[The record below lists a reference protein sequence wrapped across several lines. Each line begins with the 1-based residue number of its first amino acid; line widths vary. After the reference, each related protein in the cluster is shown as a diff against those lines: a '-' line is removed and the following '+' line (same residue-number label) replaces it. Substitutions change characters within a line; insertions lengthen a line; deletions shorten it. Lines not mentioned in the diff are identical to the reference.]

1 MTEWIKSL
9 LQYVGLVIICGAVVA
24 YTEFAGHSRDAGLF
38 GCIIGSGFYLITM
51 IKRGK

>member
-9 LQYVGLVIICGAVVA
+9 LQYVGLVITCGAVVA
-24 YTEFAGHSRDAGLF
+24 YADFADHSRDAGLF

-51 IKRGK
+51 IKKGK